1 MKTASVGFFVLQS
14 TSVYGAFEEAEGIEG
29 WVKDHNYF
37 RCLHGAGPVEWSTEL
52 EAESQQWA
60 DHLAT
65 EGGSLARTR
74 RLLML
79 GKIWLWDMAQLL
91 VFAMALTVNIISI
104 VLCGIGIMSITTL

>member
-65 EGGSLARTR
+65 EGGSLVHSGEFSVEVTCVVPGF
-74 RLLML
+74 RLVLVGSL
-79 GKIWLWDMAQLL
+79 CWGKSGYGIWR
-91 VFAMALTVNIISI
+91 S
-104 VLCGIGIMSITTL
+104 S